1 MPRKRRKK
9 NRRPRWYRRGEQ
21 IYQKLVRQNDP
32 LALADLTEEERL
44 MLIFGQRAGVRELLT
59 YAKGD
64 LLNLVGMD
72 LRELEMIPGVGP
84 ALAAKVAA
92 LLFEFGLFRQRV
104 SAVPDGE
111 DYEGRDHSP

>member
-21 IYQKLVRQNDP
+21 IYQKLVRRNDP
-32 LALADLTEEERL
+32 LSLADLTDEERL
-44 MLIFGQRAGVRELLT
+44 MLIFGQQAGVRELLT

-72 LRELEMIPGVGP
+72 LRELEMIRGVGP

-92 LLFEFGLFRQRV
+92 FLYQIGLFCQRIN
-104 SAVPDGE
+104 ADRDGE
-111 DYEGRDHSP
+111 D